1 VPAELEILTSIVRV
15 FKEGESYGDPYEFS
29 VTVRWITPKRVEILG
44 AVRAPKPSEWRA
56 IQECLHSY
64 GAEELIII
72 KAKNGEMKKHIF
84 LLDKTPA
91 KNRRGHL

>member
-1 VPAELEILTSIVRV
+1 MPAELEILTSIIRV
-15 FKEGESYGDPYEFS
+15 FEEGDSYGDPYEFS

-64 GAEELIII
+64 GAEELLIV
-72 KAKNGEMKKHIF
+72 KATKEGMKEHIF

-91 KNRRGHL
+91 EKRRGHL